1 MSVEL
6 WIYLAII
13 VYVFVICT
21 IFRTFFVI
29 DDNKKP
35 MKRIEVL
42 FATVIAAIP
51 YFDVLVAIFFSFIFV
66 IGIVDDEV
74 KYDEQPFRWK
84 KLNDYLMN

>member
-13 VYVFVICT
+13 VYVFVLCA

-29 DDNKKP
+29 DGKKP

-42 FATVIAAIP
+42 FSTAIAAIP
-51 YFDVLVAIFFSFIFV
+51 YFDVLVAIFFSFVFV
-66 IGIVDDEV
+66 ICIVNEDVE
-74 KYDEQPFRWK
+74 YDEQPFRWK